1 MPEEPVAFPTAS
13 VRDGPVAGVTVVRV
27 VGELDAGTSDDVLA
41 VVLAEAERV
50 PVGLV
55 LDLAGVTFFGSAGT
69 TLLVRARRATG
80 RRGAGF
86 AVVAAH
92 GAVLKTVQVTE
103 LDKALAVC
111 PDLDRAVAA
120 VLDPA
125 SR

>member
-1 MPEEPVAFPTAS
+1 MPDEPVAFPTAS
-13 VRDGPVAGVTVVRV
+13 VQDGPVAGVTVVQV

-55 LDLAGVTFFGSAGT
+55 LDLTGVTFFGSAGI
-69 TLLVRARRATG
+69 TLLVRARRVTG